1 MMTLDEAIT
10 HCEEVVERCD
20 KEYMEHPEQLGHIDM
35 YYSLKKCADDYNQ
48 LAEWLK
54 ELKRLREHL

>member
-1 MMTLDEAIT
+1 MTLDEAIK
-10 HCEEVVERCD
+10 HCVERCD
-20 KEYMEHPEQLGHIDM
+20 KEHMEKPKQQLGHIDM
-35 YYSLKKCADDYNQ
+35 YYSLKKCTDDYNQ